1 MGPIGLVSPAAGE
14 ELTDPGWAWASYE
27 PDARRPWT
35 LALAGHLYRR
45 AGWGAT
51 WPQLRQALAD
61 GPQRTV
67 DKLLRPDGDVD
78 AFNRTCDSY
87 ESGAGGSVHGLRAWW
102 LRRMIETPHP
112 LLEKMTLFWHGHFA
126 ADGGA
131 VSDPRLMQTHLGL
144 LRKHALGSFAS
155 LLRALMRDPAL
166 LLGLGAGVNRRAA
179 PNDSFARPL
188 LENFTLGPD
197 HFSED
202 DVRGAA
208 RAFTG
213 WFVLR
218 DQFRYLPQE
227 HDETT
232 KRILG
237 REGNLTGDD
246 VVRIVLEEPATS
258 RTLVRKLYRWLICET
273 EEPPEALIA
282 PLAESFAR
290 DYDIAKLT
298 ETMLRSNLF
307 FSSCA
312 YRRRIK
318 SPVEFAVGLVRSLEG
333 MVSTTGLARDVA
345 DLGQNLCHPPTVKG
359 WPGGRYWI
367 NTVTL
372 AGRSHLAR
380 ALLLGEEPYGDK
392 LDPEAVA
399 RKHGNTTP
407 ESAARF
413 LLELFLQG
421 DVEPA
426 IRDALLQE
434 IRTAAESGTGE
445 PGATLR
451 RAALAVA
458 ALPEY
463 HLA

>member
-1 MGPIGLVSPAAGE
+1 MSDASPATGE
-14 ELTDPGWAWASYE
+14 ELGDPGWAWALYE

-61 GPQRTV
+61 GPQRTI
-67 DKLLRPDGDVD
+67 DRLLRPDADVD
-78 AFNRTCDSY
+78 AFNRTCDGY
-87 ESGAGGSVHGLRAWW
+87 ESGAANSVNDLRAWW

-126 ADGGA
+126 VDGGA
-131 VSDPRLMQTHLGL
+131 VNDARLMQTHLGL
-144 LRKHALGSFAS
+144 LRRHALGSLDS
-155 LLRALMRDPAL
+155 LLRALVRDPAL
-166 LLGLGAGVNRRAA
+166 LLGLGANANRRAA
-179 PNDSFARPL
+179 PSESLVRPL
-188 LENFTLGPD
+188 LETFTLGAGQ
-197 HFSED
+197 FTED

-227 HDETT
+227 HDETG
-232 KRILG
+232 KRVLG

-258 RTLVRKLYRWLICET
+258 RTVVRKLYRWLIDET
-273 EEPPEALIA
+273 REPGPTLLA

-290 DYDIAKLT
+290 DYDVAKLT

-307 FSSCA
+307 FSAQA
-312 YRRRIK
+312 YRHRIK
-318 SPVEFAVGLVRSLEG
+318 SPVEFAVGLVRGLEG
-333 MVSTTGLARDVA
+333 MVSTTALAQAGA

-359 WPGGRYWI
+359 WRGGQYWI
-367 NTVTL
+367 NTITL

-380 ALLLGEEPYGDK
+380 ALLLGEEPYGSK
-392 LDPEAVA
+392 LDPWAVA
-399 RKHGNTTP
+399 QRHEHGTP
-407 ESAARF
+407 ESAAQFVR
-413 LLELFLQG
+413 ELFLQ
-421 DVEPA
+421 DDLEPA
-426 IRDALLQE
+426 VRDALLQGV
-434 IRTAAESGTGE
+434 RAAPEDKSG
-445 PGATLR
+445 PGAALR
-451 RAALAVA
+451 RVAHAAAT
-458 ALPEY
+458 LPEY